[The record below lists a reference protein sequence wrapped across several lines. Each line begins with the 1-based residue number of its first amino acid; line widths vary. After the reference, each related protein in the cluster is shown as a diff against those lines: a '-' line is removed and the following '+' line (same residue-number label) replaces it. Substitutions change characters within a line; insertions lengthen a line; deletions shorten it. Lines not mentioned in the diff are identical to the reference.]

1 MKLAYSTLACPRWT
15 IEEAVAAAVRYGY
28 DAIEWRLADGA
39 IIEPDTPVSVRRRLR
54 EVPAASGIAIA
65 CLDTSCRVVQASPEE
80 RTAVIETAQ
89 RMIDM
94 AAELGAP
101 LLRVFGGPLPDG
113 TTHAM
118 LLAPTAEVLHT
129 ICTYAASR
137 NIIVVLE
144 THDAWST
151 SADVLKLIQA
161 ADSPAARVLWDIHHT
176 FRSGETPAQS
186 VALLGSAIAHVHVKD
201 GRPNGSD
208 PGTWELCLLNEGT
221 VPLREAC
228 SALKRSGY
236 DGPLSLEWEKLWH
249 PEIAEPEI
257 ALPQA
262 APFAPSFLAGGLKML
277 SKALLH
283 ERNPVRNFILH
294 GQL

>member
-1 MKLAYSTLACPRWT
+1 MRLAYSTLACPRWT
-15 IEEAVAAAVRYGY
+15 VEEAVAAAVRYGY

-39 IIEPDTPVSVRRRLR
+39 IIEPNTPVAMRRRLH
-54 EVPAASGIAIA
+54 EVPAANGIAIA
-65 CLDTSCRVVQASPEE
+65 CLDTSCRVVQASSEE
-80 RTAVIETAQ
+80 RTAMIEMAQ

-101 LLRVFGGPLPDG
+101 VLRVFGGPLPDG
-113 TTHAM
+113 TTHAT

-137 NIIVVLE
+137 NITVVLE

-176 FRSGETPAQS
+176 FRSGEAPAQS

-201 GRPNGSD
+201 GRPNDSK

-221 VPLREAC
+221 VPLREAF
-228 SALKRSGY
+228 SALKHSGY

-249 PEIAEPEI
+249 PELAEPEI

-262 APFAPSFLAGGLKML
+262 AP
-277 SKALLH
+277 LL
-283 ERNPVRNFILH
+283 RRLWRD
-294 GQL
+294 G

>member
-15 IEEAVAAAVRYGY
+15 VEEAVAAAVRYGY

-54 EVPAASGIAIA
+54 EVPAANGIAIA
-65 CLDTSCRVVQASPEE
+65 CLDTSCRIVQVSMEE
-80 RTAVIETAQ
+80 RRAMIETAQ

-113 TTHAM
+113 TTHSM
-118 LLAPTAEVLHT
+118 LLAPTAEALHA
-129 ICTYAASR
+129 ICIYASER
-137 NIIVVLE
+137 NVTVVLE
-144 THDAWST
+144 THDAWSN
-151 SADVLKLIQA
+151 SADVLRLIRA
-161 ADSPAARVLWDIHHT
+161 ADSPAARVLWDVHHT
-176 FRSGETPAQS
+176 YRAGEAPAQS

-201 GRPNGSD
+201 GRPSGSV

-228 SALKRSGY
+228 SALRRSGY
-236 DGPLSLEWEKLWH
+236 DGYLSLEWEKQWH

-262 APFAPSFLAGGLKML
+262 VPWLHSFCG
-277 SKALLH
+277 
-283 ERNPVRNFILH
+283 
-294 GQL
+294 